1 MKWTKGTMF
10 AYCLPEFA
18 RGIFTT
24 MIANYL
30 VYFYQPSAES
40 GIPTLVTQGVMFFG
54 IFTII
59 GLIKAIGQLID
70 AVTDP
75 IVAAISDKWKGKRGR
90 RIPFMRWFAIPY
102 ALCALLIFWAPANA
116 PGLLNNVWIA
126 AFIWGYFIFYTLY
139 VIPYIALLPEMIQ
152 DEKLRVN
159 TYTLSS
165 FLFVTGSAMGYV
177 TPIFVTLWKNA
188 GLAAEQAWRYTFLCY
203 TVVGVLLLLVP
214 AFLIDEKKYVHSV
227 KPSMP
232 LLASMKHAFSNR
244 HFRWLTF
251 AALLENIAMS
261 FFQTCIMYY
270 VVTLLGLSEAAST
283 PILAISIVGS
293 LILYP
298 FINRHVKKKGKKGTV
313 IAACVVF
320 TMAELIIFL
329 GADWPFPPMAK
340 AIALALVFS
349 FPFAALNILPNS
361 MMSDVIQY
369 DTIET
374 GINQEGMFSAA
385 RSFVMKVGGSFA
397 IMLVPTIIR
406 VGAQAGENV
415 TRYGLK
421 LTGLIGGIICIGA
434 VIGFSFYQEKKVI
447 GTIEEY
453 RSRKGEQ

>member
-10 AYCLPEFA
+10 AYCLPEFS

-177 TPIFVTLWKNA
+177 TPVFVTLWKNA

-447 GTIEEY
+447 STIEEY

>member
-1 MKWTKGTMF
+1 MKLSKGMMV

-30 VYFYQPSAES
+30 VYFYQPSVES
-40 GIPTLVTQGVMFFG
+40 GIPTLVSQSVVFFG
-54 IFTII
+54 IFTVI

-75 IVAAISDKWKGKRGR
+75 LVASLSDKWKGKKGR
-90 RIPFMRWFAIPY
+90 RIPFMKWFAIPY
-102 ALCALLIFWAPANA
+102 GLCALLIFWAPAGE
-116 PGLLNNVWIA
+116 PGLLNNIWIA

-139 VIPYIALLPEMIQ
+139 VIPYIALLPEMID

-165 FLFVTGSAMGYV
+165 FMFVTGSAVGYV
-177 TPIFVTLWKNA
+177 TPVFVSLWKNA
-188 GLAAEQAWRYTFLCY
+188 GFAALEAWRYTFVCY
-203 TVVGVLLLLVP
+203 TVVGLLLLLIP

-227 KPSMP
+227 KPSAP
-232 LLASMKHAFSNR
+232 FFASLKHAFSNR
-244 HFRWLTF
+244 HFCWLTV

-293 LILYP
+293 LIMYP
-298 FINRHVKKKGKKGTV
+298 FINKHVKKKGKKGTV

-320 TMAELIIFL
+320 TIAELIIFI
-329 GADWPFPPMAK
+329 GADWPFPAMAK

-349 FPFAALNILPNS
+349 FPFAALNILPNA

-369 DTIET
+369 DTIKT
-374 GINQEGMFSAA
+374 GVNQEGIFSAA
-385 RSFVMKVGGSFA
+385 RSFVTKVGGSFS
-397 IMLVPTIIR
+397 IMLVPTIIK
-406 VGAQAGENV
+406 VGAAAGENV
-415 TRYGLK
+415 GRYGLK

-434 VIGFSFYQEKKVI
+434 VIGFSFYQEKKVL
-447 GTIEEY
+447 GTIAEY
-453 RSRKGEQ
+453 RAAKGEK

>member
-177 TPIFVTLWKNA
+177 TPVFVTLWKNA